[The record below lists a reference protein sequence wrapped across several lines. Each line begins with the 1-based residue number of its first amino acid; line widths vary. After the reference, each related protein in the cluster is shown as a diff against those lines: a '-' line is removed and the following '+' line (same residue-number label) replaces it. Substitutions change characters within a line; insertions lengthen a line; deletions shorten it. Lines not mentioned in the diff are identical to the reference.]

1 MRLQSVMV
9 HGYKRFAEKNV
20 LYVRAP
26 LIAVVGPNEAGKT
39 SLLEAIRHL
48 SLEPPVDEEEDS
60 QEALDWR
67 FARRE
72 FSGRRHPGPREGDEN
87 PKILAA
93 RFSLEAEDR
102 KALAGLPGATV
113 PGRTF
118 EVTKRADGAL
128 RRRLFPPLKRELA
141 LRHELARSL
150 ARGVKAGWFPVDP
163 VPGPDGEPPAD
174 EEEGLRDRAEGLVA
188 LLGEAEENLGEA
200 QVALVR
206 SFGLDLARTIAKSAP
221 KEARELPAQ
230 AAELADREEKEHPND
245 RAERRLFESR
255 PVFLLFDDAER
266 TLHSTY
272 AWDQDIIRSPA
283 LANLLALADVDFAGL
298 RDLATDGDRKEELQT
313 TEMLANKTLEERF
326 DVWKQAKLSVSL
338 RIEPSGLEIQIRD
351 RLTLEH
357 TRLDERS
364 AGLRSFVALIAF
376 CATRAEGRKPILLVD
391 EAENHL
397 HYEAQADLLR
407 VFERQKIAQAII
419 YTTHSV
425 GALPEDL
432 GGAIRVVAPQSSARS
447 EIRNS
452 FWSGDPVG
460 LTPMML
466 AMGATALAFTPA
478 RFAVVGEGR
487 TEAIVLPTLLREARG
502 GDPYRRLGFQVVPGL
517 SEVHR
522 DDVPDLERQA
532 GHVVFLRDSDEGGER
547 LELDKLSE
555 RARADGRVLE
565 LGDGEIPGLC
575 IEDLLRADYLVDAF
589 NDVLARC
596 RPSCTERLASEEL
609 PTVSRGRFLVDWCTD
624 RGLDELSKPLIGQE
638 VVDRGR
644 VEDEPIIEPDRK
656 EHVRRL
662 YDRLGAAFTPRI
674 KNS

>member
-60 QEALDWR
+60 EEVLDWR

-72 FSGRRHPGPREGDEN
+72 FSGRRLSGPREGDKN

-141 LRHELARSL
+141 PRHALTKMLTSA
-150 ARGVKAGWFPVDP
+150 VKNRWLPVDP
-163 VPGPDGEPPAD
+163 LPSPDGEPPG
-174 EEEGLRDRAEGLVA
+174 EEDEGLRDRAEA
-188 LLGEAEENLGEA
+188 LILPLGEAGENLSKP

-206 SFGLDLARTIAKSAP
+206 SFGLDLSRALAKSAP
-221 KEARELPAQ
+221 KEARELPVK
-230 AAELADREEKEHPND
+230 AAELADLEETEHPND
-245 RAERRLFESR
+245 RAEERLFASR

-266 TLHSTY
+266 TLRSTY
-272 AWDQDIIRSPA
+272 TWEEDIARSPA
-283 LANLLALADVDFAGL
+283 LANLLALAEVDFAGL

-407 VFERQKIAQAII
+407 VFERQKIAQTII

-432 GGAIRVVAPQSSARS
+432 GGAIRVVAPQGPGRS

-555 RARADGRVLE
+555 RARAEGRVLE

-589 NDVLARC
+589 NDILSRC
-596 RPSCTERLASEEL
+596 RPSCAERLAIEEL
-609 PTVSRGRFLVDWCTD
+609 PAVGRGRFLVDWCAD

-644 VEDEPIIEPDRK
+644 VEDQPIIGPDRM
-656 EHVRRL
+656 EHVRSLYERL
-662 YDRLGAAFTPRI
+662 SAAFTPQI

>member
-1 MRLQSVMV
+1 MV

-26 LIAVVGPNEAGKT
+26 LLAIVGPNEAGKT

-48 SLEPPVDEEEDS
+48 SLEPSPEEEDS
-60 QEALDWR
+60 GEAQDWP

-72 FSGRRHPGPREGDEN
+72 FSGRKPPLPRDGDDN

-102 KALAGLPGATV
+102 RALAGLPGATV
-113 PGRTF
+113 AGRTF

-141 LRHELARSL
+141 PRHELVRSL
-150 ARGVKAGWFPVDP
+150 ARGVKSGWFPLDP
-163 VPGPDGEPPAD
+163 LPGPDGEPPG
-174 EEEGLRDRAEGLVA
+174 EEDEGLQARAEGFVA
-188 LLGEAEENLGEA
+188 LLDEADEDLPKA
-200 QVALVR
+200 QVALLR
-206 SFGLDLARTIAKSAP
+206 AFGEDLAGAMTKSAP

-230 AAELADREEKEHPND
+230 VGELADREEKENPND
-245 RAERRLFESR
+245 TAEGILFNRR

-272 AWDQDIIRSPA
+272 TWEEEIARSPA
-283 LANLLALADVDFAGL
+283 LANLLALAEVDFDEL

-313 TEMLANKTLEERF
+313 TEMLANRTLEEKF

-338 RIEPSGLEIQIRD
+338 RIEPSGLEVQIRD
-351 RLTLEH
+351 RVTLEH

-376 CATRAEGRKPILLVD
+376 CATHADGRKPILLVD

-407 VFERQKIAQAII
+407 VFERQKIAQSII

-432 GGAIRVVAPQSSARS
+432 GSAIRVVAPQNSASS

-452 FWSGDPVG
+452 FWSGDSVG

-532 GHVVFLRDSDEGGER
+532 GHVVFLRDSDTGGKR
-547 LELDKLSE
+547 LELDKLSK

-575 IEDLLRADYLVDAF
+575 IEDLLRADFLVDAF
-589 NDVLARC
+589 NNVLSRC
-596 RPSCTERLASEEL
+596 RPSCTDRLTLEDL
-609 PTVSRGRFLVDWCTD
+609 PTISRGRFLVDWCINRD
-624 RGLDELSKPLIGQE
+624 LEELSKPLIGQE

-644 VEDEPIIEPDRK
+644 VENEPIIEPSRA
-656 EHVRRL
+656 EHVRKLYARL
-662 YDRLGAAFTPRI
+662 SGAFTPQI